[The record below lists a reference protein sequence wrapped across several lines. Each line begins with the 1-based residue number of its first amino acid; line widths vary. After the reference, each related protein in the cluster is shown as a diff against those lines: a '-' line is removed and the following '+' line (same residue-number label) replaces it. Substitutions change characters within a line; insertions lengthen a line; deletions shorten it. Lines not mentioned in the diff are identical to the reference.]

1 MRIPNWISRDS
12 VTLGFMLRRF
22 APGTLRSGRADRYTE
37 RDRSPRVK
45 NGLIDPDLL
54 PLHQS

>member
-1 MRIPNWISRDS
+1 MRIPNLISRDS
-12 VTLGFMLRRF
+12 VTLGFMPATFR
-22 APGTLRSGRADRYTE
+22 PGTLRSGRADRYTE

>member
-12 VTLGFMLRRF
+12 VTLGFMPATFR
-22 APGTLRSGRADRYTE
+22 PGTLRSGRADRYTE

-45 NGLIDPDLL
+45 ARFIDLDLL
-54 PLHQS
+54 SLHQY